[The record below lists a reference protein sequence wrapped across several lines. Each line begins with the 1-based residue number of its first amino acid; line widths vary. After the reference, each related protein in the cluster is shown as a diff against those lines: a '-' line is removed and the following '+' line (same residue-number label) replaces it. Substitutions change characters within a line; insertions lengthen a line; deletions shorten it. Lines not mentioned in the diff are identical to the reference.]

1 MSESAVSVRGAVKR
15 FREVRALDGVSV
27 EFERGRIHGL
37 IGRNGSGKTV
47 LLKCICGFMSL
58 NEGEIDVAGK
68 RVVPTRPQD
77 VGLIIESPG
86 FIGGYSGMKN
96 LELLAAVRGRVGRD
110 ELRAAMRAVGL
121 EPGMRKPVRKY
132 SLGMRQRLGI
142 AQAIMEDPDILLL
155 DEPMNG
161 LDNAGVRDMR
171 NLFKELRARGK
182 TIILA
187 SHNPLDIEE
196 LCDTVCEMD
205 AGRLTRVRGC

>member
-171 NLFKELRARGK
+171 SLFKELRARGK